1 MNLCRLPYVRLIVL
15 IVVWTVV
22 PSVAIGQTLPSGKSS
37 SSPVGSRPA
46 AVKNQAPVERL
57 ALLLPDDGPRLEGQS
72 TGIDG
77 LAWQEGQS
85 AYKKQAWAEAQR
97 FFAKIVTDYPESPLV
112 PSAKAF
118 LIELALREDSSGQ
131 GRALGIQEYKKLVRD
146 HPQSINARRAEWR
159 IGDLYFEQ
167 GWYQEAQVFYEQA
180 MAHAESRHF
189 DGPRSLLG
197 LGYAYMAMG
206 KWSEAEHAFSN
217 VRTRTEHEPLLQG
230 ATLGMAHALYRQQR
244 YADAQP
250 LFDLAY
256 RRWPRLVKADPLALQ
271 RFAVTEIRLQHE
283 ASAREL
289 LLLLYNL
296 YPRHEHTPAALLQ
309 LAESLR
315 AGANQRLAE
324 FVYALLP
331 ALYPYSVPATTA
343 KLRLAVQQTE
353 MMQTG
358 GVESLGR
365 TVSAMM
371 HDVPTPFQSAAS
383 YRSLLEDIAT
393 REAANPAGS
402 EALFYLAKAAEQ
414 SNDMHRAIGLYRDI
428 TLKTGQVNDPW
439 AAKAVDRLAVLLT
452 PWIEA
457 AIASQDDLTVVSLFH
472 RHGSVARQRYARS
485 PLLLQIADAHRRLGF
500 AAEGSSLYQQVIKVH
515 NDPALIEP
523 ALIGLGKIYLDQ
535 RDPDAAR
542 KVFER
547 YRFQFPLGTYEG
559 EVVLLLVQAMRQ
571 QRDMQGLLHLC
582 RTWLLRHPGHRER
595 PAMYLQL
602 AKTLG
607 ELDKLEESALAYEE
621 GFKAGAVASSET
633 LLAYADTLSRLNRHE
648 RAIAVY
654 QSVLEKKPKVR
665 QAEWARLQTAQH
677 WTALKQYDRATV
689 ALAELGRADDEMVNR
704 LSASLK
710 GAVQSVR
717 QSGKAE
723 GL

>member
-1 MNLCRLPYVRLIVL
+1 
-15 IVVWTVV
+15 
-22 PSVAIGQTLPSGKSS
+22 
-37 SSPVGSRPA
+37 
-46 AVKNQAPVERL
+46 VKNQAPVERL

-146 HPQSINARRAEWR
+146 HPQSVNARRAEWR

-710 GAVQSVR
+710 GAAQTVR

>member
-217 VRTRTEHEPLLQG
+217 VRTRTEYEPLLQG

-710 GAVQSVR
+710 GAVQTVR